1 MSCNSCMG
9 GALWSFRRFHLQ
21 GILQGHSLGP
31 SLGICPSNSPLK
43 SLTFTTSQVFVT
55 RPRGEATSVSAL
67 QCCRCTTS
75 KHLGQRSGFVRCWIH
90 IGVGRTHHEQWGSRS
105 HQTDSPAATAALA
118 DRRSP
123 APLLLCSIDSARGP
137 SDPLPRTRS
146 ENLPALSCG
155 HRSPST
161 CAWVCSSGF
170 FSCPKEGTSTCQNF
184 EGVDEATK
192 ASKEVAVWNCRSVGC
207 DPFWL
212 ARLASRFRQQVLIS
226 KRRPGPH
233 HLRTVVV
240 KAGAKASDLAALIA
254 IPARPTQRP
263 E

>member
-1 MSCNSCMG
+1 MSCNSGMG
-9 GALWSFRRFHLQ
+9 GAFGL
-21 GILQGHSLGP
+21 LGGFIFKASCRDIPLVP

-55 RPRGEATSVSAL
+55 RPRGKPHQYPRCSG
-67 QCCRCTTS
+67 CRCTTS

-161 CAWVCSSGF
+161 CAWVCSSG
-170 FSCPKEGTSTCQNF
+170 SSLAQRKARPPAVKILKVWTK
-184 EGVDEATK
+184 ATK
-192 ASKEVAVWNCRSVGC
+192 ASKEEVAVWNCRSVGGC

-212 ARLASRFRQQVLIS
+212 ARLASRFRQQVLVS
-226 KRRPGPH
+226 KRRPPG
-233 HLRTVVV
+233 RTC
-240 KAGAKASDLAALIA
+240 AL
-254 IPARPTQRP
+254 
-263 E
+263 